1 MKILIMGLP
10 GSGKTTLAKCIVE
23 KLRESGKS
31 VSWFNADE
39 IRAKYD
45 DWDFSNQGRI
55 RQAKRMKNL
64 ADLSTDDIVIVD
76 FVAPLKQMR
85 DIFKADF
92 TVWMN
97 TISSGRFQDTNKMFE
112 KPDQVDLMID
122 NINSN
127 YWSTTIYDILKN
139 HYTKDLV

>member
-1 MKILIMGLP
+1 MGLP
-10 GSGKTTLAKCIVE
+10 GSGKTTLAKCLVE

-39 IRAKYD
+39 IRARYD

-55 RQAKRMKNL
+55 RQAERMKTL
-64 ADLSTDDIVIVD
+64 ADLSTDDLVIVD

-85 DIFKADF
+85 TIFAADF

-97 TISSGRFQDTNKMFE
+97 TIDSGRFQDTNKVFE
-112 KPDQVDLMID
+112 KPDKVDLIID
-122 NINSN
+122 SMNSN
-127 YWSTTIYDILKN
+127 YWSNLIYDILKN
-139 HYTKDLV
+139 HYTKQ